1 MTIHQ
6 LHLFLHKNILDSW
19 PDHIIC
25 LLMVVEDKQIWKLGS
40 WAELSPKV
48 HHWHCPHCNPSL
60 PCLSPCFCLKTNC
73 KLSSP
78 IEEKKNIFEQTLSAI
93 QCIFSFTWNKKW
105 CCDFESKHSLDG
117 LVAGESYQW
126 PHQRRSVARGILD
139 VVTSA
144 FSITVLHFSNRIER
158 KKILKFHLSNS

>member
-1 MTIHQ
+1 MFMTIHQ
-6 LHLFLHKNILDSW
+6 LHLFSHKKILDSL

-73 KLSSP
+73 KLSTPMEIFFRTNPFGNPVYFLFHIKSKMMLWFQKHTFCWWP
-78 IEEKKNIFEQTLSAI
+78 CGWWILSMTTPEEIGGPWHSWCGHICFLYHCS
-93 QCIFSFTWNKKW
+93 SF
-105 CCDFESKHSLDG
+105 
-117 LVAGESYQW
+117 Q
-126 PHQRRSVARGILD
+126 Q
-139 VVTSA
+139 
-144 FSITVLHFSNRIER
+144 
-158 KKILKFHLSNS
+158 